1 MTQMT
6 YYSAVLLWPQQV
18 QALFT
23 TDIIEAG
30 WLSVRTIRHLI
41 ADM

>member
-1 MTQMT
+1 MT

-30 WLSVRTIRHLI
+30 WLSVCLTSLSME
-41 ADM
+41 DT